1 MDSSPAF
8 PRLSQISARLPAR
21 LSAITLWSGGILLAL
36 DPLDWLIGTW
46 YQAGYDGIGWVAF
59 LAVLGLAGLSL
70 RTPVQA
76 LTRSAATPT
85 FILLGLTALLRLV
98 SQMLDI
104 DVVGALLLAVDVYA
118 LARLARLHERR
129 FPVSPFWLG
138 VLFCF
143 CLPIEPMLQRV
154 AGFALQQISALLAC
168 GMLTPWFGDLVC
180 EGVRLRVNGMDVLV
194 DLPCSGAELMSV
206 SAFVFSIINAVHRP
220 GFRWGLISTLSCVL
234 LALLG
239 NGLRITML
247 ATGIVFEAQI
257 GFSVMAALPHTL
269 IGLAIV
275 ALVSAALLAITRLYP
290 ERHSERCCDPN
301 TTRSRSVPLG
311 DASHPPSTLTRPLP
325 RLVFALGFVL
335 FALLVGAIQPRPLD
349 ASPVRSAPEIPW
361 VAAGFLRGDA
371 PLSAQE
377 QRYFE
382 RYGGGAARAAFG
394 PYGLLLVTTAS
405 PLRHLHDPLI
415 CLRGA
420 GFAVDMLGTDHARG
434 ATLYRA
440 AQAGES
446 YLVEVTY
453 RSDAGQLAMS
463 VAEVVWHWLKDPSA
477 GWTMTQ
483 LVIPE
488 NPAVDA
494 VRTAEWRSAMRR
506 AFNLG

>member
-1 MDSSPAF
+1 MD
-8 PRLSQISARLPAR
+8 LSVTANRVSLLTPIA
-21 LSAITLWSGGILLAL
+21 LWCGGILLAL
-36 DPLDWLIGTW
+36 EPLEWLIGTW
-46 YQAGYDGIGWVAF
+46 YQAGYEGIGWVAF
-59 LAVLGLAGLSL
+59 VAVLILAGLSL
-70 RTPVQA
+70 STPVQ
-76 LTRSAATPT
+76 TSARRPAAPT
-85 FILLGLTALLRLV
+85 YVLLGFTALLRLA
-98 SQMLDI
+98 SQALDI
-104 DVVGALLLAVDVYA
+104 NVIGALLLAVDVYA
-118 LARLARLHERR
+118 LARLGCLGERR
-129 FPVSPFWLG
+129 FAVSPLWLA

-154 AGFALQQISALLAC
+154 AGFGLQQVSALLAC
-168 GMLTPWFGDLVC
+168 GFLAPWFDDLVC
-180 EGVRLRVNGMDVLV
+180 EGVRLRVSGMDVLV

-206 SAFVFSIINAVHRP
+206 SAFVFSIINSVQRP
-220 GFRWGLISTLSCVL
+220 DLRWGLISTLACVS

-239 NGLRITML
+239 NGLRIAML
-247 ATGIVFEAQI
+247 ALGIVYEEQL
-257 GFSVMAALPHTL
+257 GFSVMAALPHSL
-269 IGLAIV
+269 IGLVVV
-275 ALVSAALLAITRLYP
+275 AMVSTTLIAMTRFYADTRYP
-290 ERHSERCCDPN
+290 LN

-311 DASHPPSTLTRPLP
+311 GASHPPSTLKRPLP

-335 FALLVGAIQPRPLD
+335 FALLVSAIQPRPLD

-361 VAAGFLRGDA
+361 VAAGFLRSAA

-420 GFAVDMLGTDHARG
+420 GFAVDMLGTDHVRG

-440 AQAGES
+440 EQGRDR

-463 VAEVVWHWLKDPSA
+463 VAEVVWHWLQDPTV

-488 NPAVDA
+488 TPGVENL
-494 VRTAEWRSAMRR
+494 RTAEWRSAIRR
-506 AFNLG
+506 AFNLS